1 MVRTPQRGRRAD
13 APVNRI
19 SIPIDAEL
27 KHELKQ
33 AVLDARSSSITTYVT
48 GLIEEDL
55 SSAGRVAESPGTAQ
69 AGRGARLDMIIDP
82 DLHRRLKSAALDANM
97 TVTEFVTRLIQEAVS
112 AAQGACGE
120 RDDVSA

>member
-19 SIPIDAEL
+19 SIPIDKEL

-48 GLIEEDL
+48 HLIKENL
-55 SSAGRVAESPGTAQ
+55 SDTGRAKVLSRAARTGND
-69 AGRGARLDMIIDP
+69 ARLDMFIQP
-82 DLHRRLKSAALDANM
+82 ALHAQLKNVALTQNI
-97 TVTEFVTRLIQEAVS
+97 TVTEYLTCSIQEAVS
-112 AAQGACGE
+112 AAQGARGG
-120 RDDVSA
+120 RG